1 MASYILVAHQL
12 LKSARSLLKC
22 LLFDLP
28 CGSADPKL
36 PSHMFHSLLLPLAE
50 RTQLFKV
57 WLLFQRTQCLIQA
70 VYSPQRA
77 FLLLFYRVLLCRLL
91 CNQARGVSQIR
102 GFLSCEVFRGLR
114 PDGSFD
120 LTSVAVLDP
129 GGRVWGL

>member
-36 PSHMFHSLLLPLAE
+36 PSHIFHGLLLPQAE
-50 RTQLFKV
+50 RAKFFKV

-77 FLLLFYRVLLCRLL
+77 FLLLFYRVFLYRLL
-91 CNQARGVSQIR
+91 CNQSRGVSQIL
-102 GFLSCEVFRGLR
+102 GFLFYEVFRGL
-114 PDGSFD
+114 
-120 LTSVAVLDP
+120 
-129 GGRVWGL
+129 